1 MMSDVRETSAASIV
15 VRLDQRRGGSR
26 VSQRSAAE
34 PADRSGVSERGRE
47 LAAALDAVRS
57 APDTRTA
64 RVAVLKAAIA
74 NGTYQPDP
82 RAIAKEILK
91 RGL

>member
-1 MMSDVRETSAASIV
+1 MTSDVREISATPNV
-15 VRLDQRRGGSR
+15 VRLDERRGGSR
-26 VSQRSAAE
+26 VGRRSTVGTTDE
-34 PADRSGVSERGRE
+34 NGVSERGRE

-57 APDTRTA
+57 APEARA
-64 RVAVLKAAIA
+64 VRVAVLKAAIA
-74 NGTYQPDP
+74 TGSYQPDP